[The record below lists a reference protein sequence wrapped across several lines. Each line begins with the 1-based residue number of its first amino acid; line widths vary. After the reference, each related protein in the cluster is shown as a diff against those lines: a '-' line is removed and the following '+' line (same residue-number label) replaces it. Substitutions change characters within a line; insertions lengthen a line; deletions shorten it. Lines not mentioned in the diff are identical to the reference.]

1 MVRTLGMIFVALVI
15 LVEDTSGMNSGFELR
30 IIFFPDFIAV
40 ITIMNQRVQQSGTT
54 ESLIINRKLI
64 KMCIRDRPKG
74 VPDVTANTRPLT
86 GRVFT
91 FFFIGLAGLAA
102 VTVSV
107 AASS

>member
-40 ITIMNQRVQQSGTT
+40 ITLMNQRVQQSGTT

-64 KMCIRDRPKG
+64 MIIVQQTGAQTGIRYQYAIYR
-74 VPDVTANTRPLT
+74 NHSSTR
-86 GRVFT
+86 
-91 FFFIGLAGLAA
+91 
-102 VTVSV
+102 
-107 AASS
+107 